1 MPIPEK
7 IDDLVLKLFMHA
19 PSRAKFLGFLFVC
32 LFVLAYERLMQ
43 KKRFS
48 EPKEYNEVLKM
59 SVKIPC

>member
-1 MPIPEK
+1 MYPP
-7 IDDLVLKLFMHA
+7 LGGKL
-19 PSRAKFLGFLFVC
+19 LGFLFVC

-48 EPKEYNEVLKM
+48 EPKKYNEVLKM

>member
-1 MPIPEK
+1 MHPP
-7 IDDLVLKLFMHA
+7 LK
-19 PSRAKFLGFLFVC
+19 AKFLFFLFVC

-48 EPKEYNEVLKM
+48 EPKKYNEVLKM